1 MRRLRLSGDTTQPTP
16 CQRDPHCE
24 VTRVKKRLDDRHVK
38 MHSKLGPKTPGR
50 PVRYLRS
57 CLREQMYNPSSY
69 VMQGMFESSKRG
81 SGRS

>member
-50 PVRYLRS
+50 PVRYLRP